1 MLNKPPSSLLASLLV
16 LGPWTPFAVAL
27 LDSAFVPLAQSVDVL
42 IAVCA
47 ATSPG
52 SAYLAAFWGTA
63 GSTLGSLILYAISR
77 RGGRALL
84 ERRLPPQKIERI
96 RKQMER
102 YGSLALALPTMI
114 PAPLPMRPMV
124 VAAGAF
130 RMGVVRFAAVIAGAR
145 AVRYFGIAFV
155 AVRYGEPAVEYLN
168 EYGLAVFGVSVALF
182 IAAIL
187 WRRLR
192 RESLPA
198 PLAAPELPEAR
209 GNIA

>member
-1 MLNKPPSSLLASLLV
+1 MLNKPPSSLLAGLLV

-52 SAYLAAFWGTA
+52 SAYLAALLGTA
-63 GSTLGSLILYAISR
+63 GSTLGSLTLYSISR

-84 ERRLPPQKIERI
+84 ERRLTPEKVERI
-96 RKQMER
+96 RGQMRR
-102 YGSLALALPTMI
+102 YGALALALPTMI

-130 RMGVVRFAAVIAGAR
+130 RMGVIRFVAVIAAAR
-145 AVRYFGIAFV
+145 AVRYFMIAYV
-155 AVRYGEPAVEYLN
+155 AVNYGEAAVSYLN
-168 EYGLAVFGVSVALF
+168 ESGAAVFGASVLVC
-182 IAAIL
+182 AAVFVWGRFRAKLHPPVAI
-187 WRRLR
+187 
-192 RESLPA
+192 PA
-198 PLAAPELPEAR
+198 QLPEAR
-209 GNIA
+209 GDAA